1 MCSQEE
7 YQEQIQKKKE
17 PEPLSEMKLPSEE
30 EMAKLRQLIKKEEE
44 FQKLEKAKEQMRIN
58 KLKKNKPKKL
68 KPMPK
73 KNYSQEASEDVK
85 NYIPKDLSK
94 LNQQPI
100 QQPIQKEKEK
110 EPQKEPT

>member
-1 MCSQEE
+1 MCSRR
-7 YQEQIQKKKE
+7 ISRTNSKKKE

-73 KNYSQEASEDVK
+73 KIIHKKHLKMSKIISQK
-85 NYIPKDLSK
+85 IYPN
-94 LNQQPI
+94 
-100 QQPIQKEKEK
+100 
-110 EPQKEPT
+110 